1 MTTTETLP
9 QATRDAGFYLPKDIP
24 GGPVFA
30 FGGNV
35 GKVDFSKITPTTARN
50 LMLHGYDCIAHR
62 DEASGSEAAE
72 LGAGGE
78 DTESNGRPTR
88 PAKK

>member
-1 MTTTETLP
+1 MTTTTETLP
-9 QATRDAGFYLPKDIP
+9 TETRDAGFYLPKGIP

-62 DEASGSEAAE
+62 EPSEPSEAAE
-72 LGAGGE
+72 LGEASE
-78 DTESNGRPTR
+78 ANGRPLR
-88 PAKK
+88 PTKK